1 MAFVAYSP
9 LGNGFLSGRFTK
21 SDTYREGDFRGFMNR
36 FKPEAMDH
44 NQPVLDLLQDIASA
58 RGATP
63 AQIELASGPFIL
75 PIPGTTSPKRLKENL
90 GAAGLSL
97 SADEMADIT
106 AALDRM
112 DIDNAYF

>member
-1 MAFVAYSP
+1 
-9 LGNGFLSGRFTK
+9 
-21 SDTYREGDFRGFMNR
+21 MNR

-44 NQPVLDLLQDIASA
+44 NQPVLDLLHDIASA

-63 AQIELASGPFIL
+63 AQIVLAWELASGPFIL